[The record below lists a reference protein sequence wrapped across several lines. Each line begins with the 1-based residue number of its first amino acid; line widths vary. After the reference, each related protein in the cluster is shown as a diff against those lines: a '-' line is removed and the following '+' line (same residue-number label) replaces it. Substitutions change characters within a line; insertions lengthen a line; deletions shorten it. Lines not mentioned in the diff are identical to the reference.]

1 MTVLTRSSILMVPT
15 NVAFGV
21 VNDVESYPEFLPGCN
36 NVELLATD
44 GQNNGQDNES
54 QVRARV
60 TAGAKGMTYSF
71 VTTNTC
77 VENKRI
83 DMTLDEGPFEVL
95 EGSWVFKALSDEGC
109 RIDLTLEFVAQG
121 MLSALLSP
129 MASAVADRMV
139 AAFTQRIQDVGDTYA
154 QQPEHK

>member
-1 MTVLTRSSILMVPT
+1 MTVLTRSTLLMVPA
-15 NVAFGV
+15 NVAFDV

-36 NVELLATD
+36 DVKLLAAD
-44 GQNNGQDNES
+44 GEGNAE

-60 TAGAKGMTYSF
+60 TAGAKGVAYSF
-71 VTTNTC
+71 VTTNTW
-77 VENKRI
+77 VANERI
-83 DMTLDEGPFEVL
+83 EMSLDEGPFEVL

-109 RIDLTLEFVAQG
+109 RIDLTLEFVVQG
-121 MLSALLSP
+121 MLSRLLSP
-129 MASAVADRMV
+129 MASTVADRMV